1 MGKKDIMANGI
12 VKIAF
17 VVGLICACGYLAYRL
32 GGSVCR
38 EDITNQAIKVQ
49 QMVQQSDRTITE
61 KVLGASHRDNLDWLL
76 SEHKRA
82 D

>member
-1 MGKKDIMANGI
+1 MTNGI

-17 VVGLICACGYLAYRL
+17 VVGLIGACGYLAYRL

-38 EDITNQAIKVQ
+38 EDIADQTIKVQ
-49 QMVQQSDRTITE
+49 QMVQQSDRNITE
-61 KVLGASHRDNLDWLL
+61 KVLGDTHSNNLRWLL
-76 SEHKRA
+76 SEFRRA

>member
-1 MGKKDIMANGI
+1 MTNGI

-17 VVGLICACGYLAYRL
+17 VVSIIGACGYLAFKL

-38 EDITNQAIKVQ
+38 ENVAKETVQIQ
-49 QMVQQSDRTITE
+49 QMVQESDTTITE
-61 KVLGASHRDNLDWLL
+61 KVLGSDHTDNLQWLL
-76 SEHKRA
+76 SEYRRA

>member
-17 VVGLICACGYLAYRL
+17 VVGLIGACGYLAYRL

-38 EDITNQAIKVQ
+38 EDIADQTIKVQ

-61 KVLGASHRDNLDWLL
+61 KVLGDTHSNNLQWLL
-76 SEHKRA
+76 SEFRRA

>member
-1 MGKKDIMANGI
+1 MTNGI

-17 VVGLICACGYLAYRL
+17 VVGLIGACGYLAYRL

-38 EDITNQAIKVQ
+38 EDITNQANKIQ
-49 QMVQQSDRTITE
+49 QMVQESDRTITE
-61 KVLGASHRDNLDWLL
+61 RVLSDSHANNLHWLC
-76 SEHKRA
+76 ENYKRA